1 MSFLPCI
8 SFNLSSL
15 PISFMR
21 TARNYYF
28 GVNTSEIMYSLYFL
42 STNAKKYAEIRPIL
56 YKYNITLKYLNTKLR
71 ETQAESLNDIAVEK
85 SKDAFKVISKPVI
98 VEDDGLLIHRLNGF
112 PGPYSSFVFKTIGNK
127 GILKLL
133 SYSKDRSASF
143 ISIFVYNDGN
153 NLRRFV
159 GKTDGKISSKIAGR
173 GWGYDPIFIPNGS
186 KLSFGQLKDKKI
198 LFSHR
203 TKAITDF
210 ARWYGRT

>member
-1 MSFLPCI
+1 
-8 SFNLSSL
+8 
-15 PISFMR
+15 
-21 TARNYYF
+21 
-28 GVNTSEIMYSLYFL
+28 MYSLYFL
-42 STNAKKYAEIRPIL
+42 STNTKKYAEIRPIL
-56 YKYNITLKYLNTKLR
+56 YKYNVTLKYLNTKIR

-85 SKDAFKVISKPVI
+85 SKDAFKAISKPVI

-186 KLSFGQLKDKKI
+186 KLSFGQLGDKKI

-203 TKAITDF
+203 TQAITAF
-210 ARWYGRT
+210 AKWYGRN